1 MVALST
7 SVVEYM
13 TVIEAFNEGVWLHGL
28 IENLVIF
35 QDHVDV
41 HCDSQSVICLTKN

>member
-7 SVVEYM
+7 SVVKYM
-13 TVIEAFNEGVWLHGL
+13 AVTEAFNEGVWLHGL

-35 QDHVDV
+35 QDHVDI
-41 HCDSQSVICLTKN
+41 HYDSQSDIFLTKN